1 MGSQVVAT
9 CRCGIEAK
17 ILIGCGMLNFE
28 TLCFFPCLCEA
39 CHNIVQA
46 NLLEKTKQCPIC
58 KSKTLIPYDDPRL
71 SKIPGKRKVKGWT
84 LGGKRGRE
92 LILTNGNYMC
102 PKCKKLWLRFR
113 KGSLHWD

>member
-17 ILIGCGMLNFE
+17 ILIGGGMLDFG
-28 TLCFFPCLCEA
+28 TICYFPCLCETY
-39 CHNIVQA
+39 HDIVQA
-46 NLLEKTKQCPIC
+46 DLLEKTKQCPIC

-71 SKIPGKRKVKGWT
+71 SKTPGKRKVKECT

-92 LILTNGNYMC
+92 LILTNGNYVSDHRVS
-102 PKCKKLWLRFR
+102 KFIVR
-113 KGSLHWD
+113 